1 VEEILDRLPLLGKAR
16 RSLAIA
22 RLSVAL
28 EALLNAGVNMLEAW
42 KIAAAASGSVILRR
56 VIASEMPRMI
66 AGIPPSEIV
75 RSRDEF
81 PSNFATIYHSGE
93 ISGTL
98 DDALR
103 RSYVLFHEE
112 GSRKLKQFI
121 FGLAGVLV
129 ACVML
134 LVAFNIIKFY
144 VGYFQQIGDAINMN
158 Q

>member
-1 VEEILDRLPLLGKAR
+1 MQPFGQRGAFGE
-16 RSLAIA
+16 
-22 RLSVAL
+22 
-28 EALLNAGVNMLEAW
+28 
-42 KIAAAASGSVILRR
+42 LRR
-56 VIASEMPRMI
+56 VIATEKPRMI
-66 AGIPPSEIV
+66 DGTTPSEMV
-75 RSRDEF
+75 RSHREF
-81 PSNFATIYHSGE
+81 PSTFASLYHSGE

-98 DDALR
+98 DDSLR

-129 ACVML
+129 TCVML
-134 LVAFNIIKFY
+134 MVAWNIIRFY